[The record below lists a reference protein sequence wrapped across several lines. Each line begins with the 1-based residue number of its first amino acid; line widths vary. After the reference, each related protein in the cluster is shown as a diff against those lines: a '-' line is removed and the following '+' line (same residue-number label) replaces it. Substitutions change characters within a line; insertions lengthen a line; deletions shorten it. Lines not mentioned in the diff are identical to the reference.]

1 MDWNVIAQYLPQ
13 YEKAAWLTLRLGVI
27 GILWSIGI
35 GLVCAVL
42 QYDKVP
48 VLRRIVGA
56 YIQLSRNTPLL
67 MQLFFIYYG
76 LPKIGIK
83 TNAEICGIAG
93 LAFLG
98 GSYMAEA
105 FRSGLEAIEPIQTES
120 AYSLGMSRLQ
130 TLRYVIL
137 PQAVSTSMPAFMA
150 NVIFLLKET
159 SVFSAVSL
167 MDLMFTAKDLIG
179 LYYKTPECLF
189 LLVVFYL
196 IILLPVS
203 LLGSWLERRVRVSVL
218 ISLPL
223 GILLGVLMTFKNP
236 ILKAILRVYLEIIRI
251 MPQMVLLFLVYFGT
265 TRAFGWDLPG
275 ETASIIVFVLWGTA
289 EMSDL
294 VRGALIA
301 IPKHQYE
308 SSEALGMSRA
318 QTYWYIIIPQTV
330 RRLIPLSINLITRMI
345 KTTSLVLM
353 IGVVEVL
360 KVSQQI
366 IEANRMA
373 SPNAAFGIYLTV
385 FMLYFLACWPIN
397 LLASCLEKK
406 WK

>member
-67 MQLFFIYYG
+67 VQLFFIYYG
-76 LPKIGIK
+76 LPKVGIK

-120 AYSLGMSRLQ
+120 AYS
-130 TLRYVIL
+130 
-137 PQAVSTSMPAFMA
+137 
-150 NVIFLLKET
+150 
-159 SVFSAVSL
+159 
-167 MDLMFTAKDLIG
+167 
-179 LYYKTPECLF
+179 
-189 LLVVFYL
+189 
-196 IILLPVS
+196 
-203 LLGSWLERRVRVSVL
+203 
-218 ISLPL
+218 
-223 GILLGVLMTFKNP
+223 
-236 ILKAILRVYLEIIRI
+236 
-251 MPQMVLLFLVYFGT
+251 
-265 TRAFGWDLPG
+265 
-275 ETASIIVFVLWGTA
+275 
-289 EMSDL
+289 
-294 VRGALIA
+294 
-301 IPKHQYE
+301 
-308 SSEALGMSRA
+308 LGMSRA